1 MQISLTEASPELVR
15 LVEAALQG
23 EEIVILKDN
32 QPIVKLIPAEPEQ
45 KHHQVKAG
53 SLAARLTPM
62 GVMLG
67 ALNAEPE
74 QKRRP
79 AKAGSARGQV
89 WMAEDFDEPLE
100 DFKEYME

>member
-1 MQISLTEASPELVR
+1 VQIPLAEASEELVR

-32 QPIVKLIPAEPEQ
+32 QPVVKLTLLEP
-45 KHHQVKAG
+45 V
-53 SLAARLTPM
+53 
-62 GVMLG
+62 
-67 ALNAEPE
+67 

-79 AKAGSARGQV
+79 AKAGSAKGQV
-89 WMAEDFDEPLE
+89 WMSEDFDEPLE

>member
-1 MQISLTEASPELVR
+1 MQIRLAEVSEELVR

-32 QPIVKLIPAEPEQ
+32 QPVVKLTLLEP
-45 KHHQVKAG
+45 V
-53 SLAARLTPM
+53 
-62 GVMLG
+62 
-67 ALNAEPE
+67 

-79 AKAGSARGQV
+79 AKAGSAKGQV
-89 WMAEDFDEPLE
+89 WMSEDFDEPLE

>member
-1 MQISLTEASPELVR
+1 MAIVQISLTEASAELVG

-32 QPIVKLIPAEPEQ
+32 QPVVKLIRLEPI
-45 KHHQVKAG
+45 
-53 SLAARLTPM
+53 
-62 GVMLG
+62 
-67 ALNAEPE
+67 

-79 AKAGSARGQV
+79 AKAGSAKGRV
-89 WMAEDFDEPLE
+89 WMSNGFDEPLE

>member
-1 MQISLTEASPELVR
+1 VQIPLAEASEELVR

-32 QPIVKLIPAEPEQ
+32 QPVVKLTLLEP
-45 KHHQVKAG
+45 
-53 SLAARLTPM
+53 L
-62 GVMLG
+62 
-67 ALNAEPE
+67 

-79 AKAGSARGQV
+79 AKAGSAKGQV
-89 WMAEDFDEPLE
+89 WMSEDFDKPLE

>member
-1 MQISLTEASPELVR
+1 VQIPLAEASEELVR

-32 QPIVKLIPAEPEQ
+32 KPVVKLTLLE
-45 KHHQVKAG
+45 
-53 SLAARLTPM
+53 
-62 GVMLG
+62 
-67 ALNAEPE
+67 AL

-79 AKAGSARGQV
+79 AKAGSAKGQV
-89 WMAEDFDEPLE
+89 WMSEDFDEPLE

>member
-1 MQISLTEASPELVR
+1 MANVQISLTEASAELVR

-32 QPIVKLIPAEPEQ
+32 QPVVKLTPLEP
-45 KHHQVKAG
+45 V
-53 SLAARLTPM
+53 
-62 GVMLG
+62 
-67 ALNAEPE
+67 

-79 AKAGSARGQV
+79 AKAGSAKGLV
-89 WMAEDFDEPLE
+89 WMSEDFDEPLE